1 MSDLKNWEIYSS
13 GSEDTENSH
22 SQINN
27 KNSNNLK
34 VYNTKE
40 LEYLNRY
47 LPIAKNGYD
56 ESELYDIIVENH
68 FNDEK
73 IKNKLLDRLKYLSAK
88 GDQYIWKVVGKSK
101 RKHSDNSGKL

>member
-40 LEYLNRY
+40 LEYLNR
-47 LPIAKNGYD
+47 
-56 ESELYDIIVENH
+56 
-68 FNDEK
+68 
-73 IKNKLLDRLKYLSAK
+73 
-88 GDQYIWKVVGKSK
+88 
-101 RKHSDNSGKL
+101 